1 MKSAVRSIGR
11 RRARHS
17 EASASLV
24 AGTRNGLHEGRENR
38 TSLGLSRNMAEPSA
52 QGPASSS
59 GSPRASLASGR
70 IREFLKMF
78 FRRAREPRHLL
89 PQPTAPVTVAPL
101 VSTAP
106 SIHSLGAQHSLEMHH
121 CALSAGAS
129 RTQLDRLSKIVAE
142 ARNLRTPES
151 RVRLAGY
158 ANDTGRSCEP
168 AAPRAWRLSP
178 KRLVFRQI

>member
-59 GSPRASLASGR
+59 GSPRASLASRR

-106 SIHSLGAQHSLEMHH
+106 SIHSLGAQHSLEMHR

-129 RTQLDRLSKIVAE
+129 THSTRPALEDR
-142 ARNLRTPES
+142 RRGPES
-151 RVRLAGY
+151 QDSLRAG
-158 ANDTGRSCEP
+158 
-168 AAPRAWRLSP
+168 
-178 KRLVFRQI
+178 